1 MKPMEGQ
8 VAVVAGATRGCG
20 RALAIALGAQGATVF
35 CTGRSAKGHG
45 ATEGRPETLEET
57 VALVD
62 GAGGR
67 GVLAQVDH
75 TAPQQVEAL
84 ALRVR
89 REAGRLDVLINDVW
103 GGDAL
108 TQWGKPFWETDLP
121 QVLTLVE
128 RGLTSHLI
136 TSRLLAPL
144 LVEGKRGLLV
154 EVGDGEGPWY
164 RGNLP
169 YDLVKASV
177 LRLAFAQAV
186 ELRPHGVT
194 AVAVTPGFLRSEAM
208 LSHFGVTE
216 ATWREAIAK
225 DPHYAQS
232 ETPHYLA
239 RGVAALAADPQAHA
253 LTGRALSSAFL
264 ARRYGLTDV
273 DGRRPDWPSYFAQH
287 FADLMA
293 VRPPETE

>member
-1 MKPMEGQ
+1 MKTLANK

-20 RALAIALGAQGATVF
+20 RALAQALGAQGATVY
-35 CTGRSAKGHG
+35 CTGRSAHGHA
-45 ATEGRPETLEET
+45 ATAGRPETLEET
-57 VALVD
+57 VALVEA
-62 GAGGR
+62 AGGR
-67 GVLAQVDH
+67 GVLVQVDH
-75 TAPQQVEAL
+75 TVPAQVEAL
-84 ALRVR
+84 AQQVR
-89 REAGRLDVLINDVW
+89 REAGRLDVLVNDVW

-108 TQWGKPFWETDLP
+108 TQWGTPFWQADLT
-121 QVLTLVE
+121 QVLTLLE
-128 RGLTSHLI
+128 RGLASHLI

-144 LVEGKRGLLV
+144 LVEGKAGLLV

-169 YDLVKASV
+169 YDLVKAAV

-208 LSHFGVTE
+208 LTHFGVTE

-225 DPHYAQS
+225 DPHSAQS

-239 RGVAALAADPQAHA
+239 RGVAALAGDPQAHT
-253 LTGRALSSAFL
+253 LTGRALTSAFL
-264 ARRYGLTDV
+264 ARRYGFTDV
-273 DGRRPDWPSYFAQH
+273 DGRSPDWPGYFAQH
-287 FADLMA
+287 FQDLMA
-293 VRPPETE
+293 VRPVEAG